1 METGQTHVDGTQRP
15 APNISKLNRLAR
27 YHKRVTTNPLH
38 QSPSDFT
45 TPLLVVFAAD
55 TAARDAAAIPALLTT
70 NAAILAAASPWLTSG
85 DFKAT
90 LGETFPLPAPTG
102 LKAQRLLLI
111 GLGKANKLTPH
122 ELRKAAGVAVR
133 FARPRSL
140 RNLALALPED
150 PSLTAASAARA
161 IAEGAILADFDIDF
175 YRADRKD
182 LSIQSLTVLTPEP
195 ITPAVQIALGEGVI
209 LAESQNFARTLINE
223 PGNILTPTELGKRT
237 ADMAKEFG
245 LSCEVHGIDKL
256 RELGMGAFLSVTQ
269 GSPEPPALIVLRY
282 EPPTPPAAN
291 SPVIGLVGKGITFDT
306 GGISIK
312 PAADMDK
319 MKYDMAGA
327 ASMIA
332 SMRAIAQLKPNV
344 RVLCVVCSCENMPDG
359 HAFKPGDVVTAM
371 SGKTIEIMNTDA
383 EGRLV
388 LADGLHYA
396 QTLGATHLINAA
408 TLTGAIGTAL
418 GQINAGLF
426 SNDDDT
432 VQHFNDALSITGEKF
447 WRMPATDDYRD
458 QIKSQIADIMNS
470 TGSRYGGATTAA
482 MFLKE
487 FVGDTPGAPGSPIP
501 WIHLDIA
508 AVTWLDDQKPW
519 QSKGPSG
526 VAIRTIT
533 EWVRSY
539 AK

>member
-1 METGQTHVDGTQRP
+1 
-15 APNISKLNRLAR
+15 
-27 YHKRVTTNPLH
+27 VTNHLLH
-38 QSPSDFT
+38 QSPSDFA
-45 TPLLVVFAAD
+45 TPLLVAFVAD
-55 TAARDAAAIPALLTT
+55 TSTSAPGIKNAPAAPALLTT
-70 NAAILAAASPWLTSG
+70 NAAVLAAAAPWLSTG
-85 DFKAT
+85 DFKAA
-90 LGETFPLPAPTG
+90 LCETFLLPAPAG
-102 LKAQRLLLI
+102 LKAQRLLLV
-111 GLGKANKLTPH
+111 GLGKADKLTPH
-122 ELRKAAGVAVR
+122 ELRKAAGVAIR
-133 FARPRSL
+133 YARPRNL
-140 RNLALALPED
+140 RTLALILPEH
-150 PSLTAASAARA
+150 SLLPPGPCVRA
-161 IAEGAILADFDIDF
+161 IAEGGIVADFDIDF

-182 LSIQSLTVLTPEP
+182 LSIQSLTVLTPAP
-195 ITPAVQIALGEGVI
+195 LTPALQTSFNEGII
-209 LAESQNFARTLINE
+209 LAESQNFSRTLINE

-237 ADMAKEFG
+237 ASMAKEFD
-245 LSCEVHGIDKL
+245 LTCEVHSTDKL

-291 SPVIGLVGKGITFDT
+291 SPIIGLVGKGITFDT

-332 SMRAIAQLKPNV
+332 SMRAIAQLKPAV

-396 QTLGATHLINAA
+396 QTLGATHLIDAA

-426 SNDDDT
+426 SNNDET
-432 VQHFNDALSITGEKF
+432 VQHFNDALTITGEKF

-487 FVGDTPGAPGSPIP
+487 FVGDTP

>member
-1 METGQTHVDGTQRP
+1 
-15 APNISKLNRLAR
+15 
-27 YHKRVTTNPLH
+27 VTTHLLH
-38 QSPSDFT
+38 QSPADFA
-45 TPLLVVFAAD
+45 TPLLVAFAAD
-55 TAARDAAAIPALLTT
+55 NSTATATKDAPATPVLLTT
-70 NAAILAAASPWLTSG
+70 NPALLAAAAPWLTSG
-85 DFKAT
+85 EFKAT
-90 LGETFPLPAPTG
+90 LGETFLLPAPTG

-111 GLGKANKLTPH
+111 GVGKADKPGSPAGVLGPLGWKLTPH
-122 ELRKAAGVAVR
+122 EIRKAAGVAVR
-133 FARPRSL
+133 FARPRTL
-140 RNLALALPED
+140 RHVALTFPEH
-150 PSLTAASAARA
+150 PSLPPTPTARA
-161 IAEGAILADFDIDF
+161 IAEGAIVADFDIDF

-182 LSIQSLTVLTPEP
+182 LSIQSLTVLTPEA
-195 ITPAVQIALGEGVI
+195 ITPATQTAFNEGVI

-237 ADMAKEFG
+237 AAMAKEFG
-245 LSCEVHGIDKL
+245 LHCEVHSIDKIL
-256 RELGMGAFLSVTQ
+256 ELKMGAFASVTQ

-282 EPPTPPAAN
+282 EPPTAPPSNA
-291 SPVIGLVGKGITFDT
+291 PVIGLVGKGITFDT

-312 PAADMDK
+312 PADSMDK

-332 SMRAIAQLKPNV
+332 AMRAIAQLKPNV

-359 HAFKPGDVVTAM
+359 KAFKPGDVVTAM

-426 SNDDDT
+426 SNDDAT
-432 VQHFNDALSITGEKF
+432 TKHFFDALAITGEKF
-447 WRMPATDDYRD
+447 WRMPCTDDYRD

-487 FVGDTPGAPGSPIP
+487 FVGDTPGAPGHPIP

-508 AVTWLDDQKPW
+508 ATTWLDDQKPW

-533 EWVRSY
+533 EWVRTY

>member
-1 METGQTHVDGTQRP
+1 AT
-15 APNISKLNRLAR
+15 
-27 YHKRVTTNPLH
+27 
-38 QSPSDFT
+38 
-45 TPLLVVFAAD
+45 
-55 TAARDAAAIPALLTT
+55 
-70 NAAILAAASPWLTSG
+70 PWLTSG
-85 DFKAT
+85 EFKAT
-90 LGETFPLPAPTG
+90 LGETFLLPAPAG

-111 GLGKANKLTPH
+111 GAGKASKLTPH
-122 ELRKAAGVAVR
+122 ELRKAAGAAVR
-133 FARPRSL
+133 FARPRNL
-140 RNLALALPED
+140 RSLALTFPEHPNLPT
-150 PSLTAASAARA
+150 PLTARA
-161 IAEGAILADFDIDF
+161 LAEGAIVADFDIDF

-182 LSIQSLTVLTPEP
+182 LSIQQLTVLTPQPDEV
-195 ITPAVQIALGEGVI
+195 TEAAFREGII

-237 ADMAKEFG
+237 AAMAKDFG
-245 LSCEVHGIDKL
+245 LTCEVYSIEKL
-256 RELGMGAFLSVTQ
+256 RELKMGAFIAVTQ

-282 EPPTPPAAN
+282 EPTTTPATNAPT
-291 SPVIGLVGKGITFDT
+291 IGLVGKGITFDT

-312 PAADMDK
+312 PADNMDK

-344 RVLCVVCSCENMPDG
+344 RVLAVVCSCENMPDG
-359 HAFKPGDVVTAM
+359 KAYKPGDVVTAM
-371 SGKTIEIMNTDA
+371 SGKTIEIINTDA

-396 QTLGATHLINAA
+396 QTLGATHLLNAA

-418 GQINAGLF
+418 GQVNAGLF
-426 SNDDDT
+426 SNDDAT
-432 VQHFNDALSITGEKF
+432 AERFLDAVCITGEKF
-447 WRMPATDDYRD
+447 WRMPCTDDYRD
-458 QIKSQIADIMNS
+458 QIKSQIADIMN
-470 TGSRYGGATTAA
+470 TGGSRYAGATTAA

-487 FVGDTPGAPGSPIP
+487 FVNETP

-508 AVTWLDDQKPW
+508 SVTWLDDQKPW

-526 VAIRTIT
+526 MAIRTIT

-539 AK
+539 AS

>member
-1 METGQTHVDGTQRP
+1 
-15 APNISKLNRLAR
+15 
-27 YHKRVTTNPLH
+27 VTTHLLH
-38 QSPSDFT
+38 QSPADLA
-45 TPLLVVFAAD
+45 TPLLVVFATD
-55 TAARDAAAIPALLTT
+55 TAVAAAGIKDAPAAPTLLTT
-70 NAAILAAASPWLTSG
+70 NAALLAAAAPWLTTG
-85 DFKAT
+85 DFKAA
-90 LGETFPLPAPTG
+90 LCESFLLPAPAG
-102 LKAQRLLLI
+102 LNAQRLLLV
-111 GLGKANKLTPH
+111 GLGKADKLTPH
-122 ELRKAAGVAVR
+122 ELRKAAGVSIR
-133 FARPRSL
+133 FARPRNL
-140 RNLALALPED
+140 RTLALALPEH
-150 PSLTAASAARA
+150 PSLPAAAALRA
-161 IAEGAILADFDIDF
+161 IAEGAILADFDLDF

-182 LSIQSLTVLTPEP
+182 LAIQSLTVLTPQP
-195 ITPAVQIALGEGVI
+195 VTPALQTAFNEGVI

-223 PGNILTPTELGKRT
+223 PGNILTPTELAKRT
-237 ADMAKEFG
+237 SAMAAEFN
-245 LSCEVHGIDKL
+245 LACEVHSTDKL

-282 EPPTPPAAN
+282 EPSTPPPPNA
-291 SPVIGLVGKGITFDT
+291 PVIGLVGKGITFDT

-359 HAFKPGDVVTAM
+359 LAFKPGDVVTAM

-426 SNDDDT
+426 SNNDET
-432 VQHFNDALSITGEKF
+432 VQHFTDALKITGEKF

-458 QIKSQIADIMNS
+458 MIKSQIADIMNS
-470 TGSRYGGATTAA
+470 TGSRYAGATTAA

-487 FVGDTPGAPGSPIP
+487 FVNDTP

-539 AK
+539 AT

>member
-1 METGQTHVDGTQRP
+1 VQDPPSASDSVTID
-15 APNISKLNRLAR
+15 S
-27 YHKRVTTNPLH
+27 VTTTLLH
-38 QSPSDFT
+38 QSPADVA
-45 TPLLVVFAAD
+45 TPLLVVFVTD
-55 TAARDAAAIPALLTT
+55 TASPAPGIKDSPAAPTLLTT
-70 NAAILAAASPWLTSG
+70 NAAIQTAATPWLTSG

-90 LGETFPLPAPTG
+90 LGETFLLPAPTG

-111 GLGKANKLTPH
+111 GLGKADKLTPH
-122 ELRKAAGVAVR
+122 ELRKAAGVAIR
-133 FARPRSL
+133 FARPRTL
-140 RNLALALPED
+140 RTLAVTLPEH
-150 PSLTAASAARA
+150 PLLPPGPCIRA
-161 IAEGAILADFDIDF
+161 IAEGAIVADFDIDF

-182 LSIQSLTVLTPEP
+182 LSIESLTVLTPNA
-195 ITPAVQIALGEGVI
+195 ITDALQTAFNEGVI
-209 LAESQNFARTLINE
+209 VAESQNFARTLINE

-237 ADMAKEFG
+237 ADMAKEFN
-245 LSCEVHGIDKL
+245 LTCEVHSIEKIL
-256 RELGMGAFLSVTQ
+256 ELKMGAFASVTQ
-269 GSPEPPALIVLRY
+269 GSPQPPALIVLRY
-282 EPPTPPAAN
+282 EPPTPPPAN
-291 SPVIGLVGKGITFDT
+291 APVIGLVGKGITFDT

-332 SMRAIAQLKPNV
+332 TMRAIAQLKPNV
-344 RVLCVVCSCENMPDG
+344 RVLCVICSCENMPDG

-426 SNDDDT
+426 SN
-432 VQHFNDALSITGEKF
+432 NDETTGKFFSAAWNAGEKF
-447 WRMPATDDYRD
+447 WQMPCTDDYRD
-458 QIKSQIADIMNS
+458 QIKSQIADILNS

-487 FVGDTPGAPGSPIP
+487 FVGETP

-508 AVTWLDDQKPW
+508 AVTWLDDAKPW

-539 AK
+539 AT

>member
-1 METGQTHVDGTQRP
+1 
-15 APNISKLNRLAR
+15 
-27 YHKRVTTNPLH
+27 VTTDLLH
-38 QSPSDFT
+38 HSPADVA
-45 TPLLVVFAAD
+45 TPLLVAFAAD
-55 TAARDAAAIPALLTT
+55 TAAAKDAPAAPTLLTT
-70 NAAILAAASPWLTSG
+70 NSALLAAAAPWLTSG
-85 DFKAT
+85 EFKAT
-90 LGETFPLPAPTG
+90 LGETFLLPSPAG
-102 LKAQRLLLI
+102 LQSQRLLLI
-111 GLGKANKLTPH
+111 GLGKADKLTPH
-122 ELRKAAGVAVR
+122 ELRKAVGVAVR
-133 FARPRSL
+133 FARPRTL
-140 RNLALALPED
+140 RALALTLPEH
-150 PSLTAASAARA
+150 PSLPPTPSARA

-182 LSIQSLTVLTPEP
+182 LSIQSLTVLSPEA
-195 ITPAVQIALGEGVI
+195 ITPAVQQAFNEGVI

-223 PGNILTPTELGKRT
+223 PGNILTPTELAKRT
-237 ADMAKEFG
+237 SAMAAEFG
-245 LSCEVHGIDKL
+245 LQCEVHSIDKIL
-256 RELGMGAFLSVTQ
+256 ELKMGAFAAVTQ
-269 GSPEPPALIVLRY
+269 GSSEPPALIVLRY
-282 EPPTPPAAN
+282 EPPTTPAAN
-291 SPVIGLVGKGITFDT
+291 APLIGLVGKGITFDT

-312 PAADMDK
+312 PADSMDK

-332 SMRAIAQLKPNV
+332 AMRAIAQLKPAV

-359 HAFKPGDVVTAM
+359 KAFKPGDVVTAM

-396 QTLGATHLINAA
+396 QTLGATHLLNAA

-426 SNDDDT
+426 SNDDET
-432 VQHFNDALSITGEKF
+432 TQHFFDALTLTGEKF

-458 QIKSQIADIMNS
+458 QIKSQIADIMN
-470 TGSRYGGATTAA
+470 TGGSRYGGATTAA

-487 FVGDTPGAPGSPIP
+487 FVGETP

-508 AVTWLDDQKPW
+508 ATTWLDDPKPW

-526 VAIRTIT
+526 IAIRTIT

-539 AK
+539 AQ

>member
-1 METGQTHVDGTQRP
+1 M
-15 APNISKLNRLAR
+15 
-27 YHKRVTTNPLH
+27 TTTLLH
-38 QSPSDFT
+38 QSPPDFV
-45 TPLLVVFAAD
+45 TPLLVAFAID
-55 TAARDAAAIPALLTT
+55 TATQDAAATATLLTAD
-70 NAAILAAASPWLTSG
+70 AALLAAAAPWLTSG
-85 DFKAT
+85 EFKAA
-90 LGETFPLPAPTG
+90 LGETFLLAAPGG
-102 LKAQRLLLI
+102 LKADRLLLV
-111 GLGKANKLTPH
+111 GAGKSDNLSPH
-122 ELRKAAGVAVR
+122 ELRKAAGAAIR
-133 FARPRSL
+133 FARPRNL
-140 RNLALALPED
+140 RAVALTLPEHPALPAT
-150 PSLTAASAARA
+150 LTARA

-182 LSIQSLTVLTPEP
+182 LSIESLTVLTPEP
-195 ITPAVQIALGEGVI
+195 ITPDLQTAFNEGII

-237 ADMAKEFG
+237 ASMAKEFN
-245 LSCEVHGIDKL
+245 LACEVHSIDKIL
-256 RELGMGAFLSVTQ
+256 ELKMGAFASVTQ

-282 EPPTPPAAN
+282 EPPTTPAAN
-291 SPVIGLVGKGITFDT
+291 APVIGLVGKGITFDT

-332 SMRAIAQLKPNV
+332 TMRAIAQLKPNV

-396 QTLGATHLINAA
+396 QTLGATHLLNAA

-426 SNDDDT
+426 SNNDET
-432 VQHFNDALSITGEKF
+432 VQHFNNALAITGEKF
-447 WRMPATDDYRD
+447 WRLPATDDYRD
-458 QIKSQIADIMNS
+458 QIKSQIADILNS

-487 FVGDTPGAPGSPIP
+487 FVGDTP

-526 VAIRTIT
+526 IAIRTIT

-539 AK
+539 AS